1 VQTLT
6 QLKQQFLSLGK
17 EIALLEKMKGLEEV
31 RPRFSKTRTR
41 QKTSGRILSRI
52 PRKEERVID
61 GLGLMQRKRVSTRFA
76 KAIGVMLELRTQPG
90 IVDPTKVKSFYVIN
104 FKKSQGVWVGR
115 HVDSVGQILGPAFR
129 TAKDA
134 NNAIEAVGIE
144 RVWDAFETLLFID
157 S

>member
-1 VQTLT
+1 
-6 QLKQQFLSLGK
+6 
-17 EIALLEKMKGLEEV
+17 
-31 RPRFSKTRTR
+31 
-41 QKTSGRILSRI
+41 
-52 PRKEERVID
+52 
-61 GLGLMQRKRVSTRFA
+61 
-76 KAIGVMLELRTQPG
+76 MLELRTQPG
-90 IVDPTKVKSFYVIN
+90 IVDPTKVKLFYVIN